1 MKRLRVSLSDGS
13 KADDLLVATLGDDAG
28 AEDVASLLEH
38 AAKTVRSAGLDVTIQ
53 RTSSAKRETKQ
64 CGE

>member
-1 MKRLRVSLSDGS
+1 MKRLRVSLCDGN

-53 RTSSAKRETKQ
+53 RKSSAMRETKQ